1 MVVAI
6 FWIVLIFISTRIN
19 LSNIGILVT
28 PLIAVWRTDRLNRI
42 FHQLSSDR
50 FQGFWK
56 KISNGSLFLT
66 ILLFFTFPLLLLI
79 NLLLAFFGSA
89 SPILHFNPIELVNV
103 DTLTMII
110 PALFFSLLIRLLIQ
124 GCVATSYDLK
134 VKQVG
139 MMIIAV
145 LFIPII
151 QFDREE
157 SSLFSKI
164 KDLRI
169 KSIGITISL
178 LLIPFLLLLA
188 AHSGALLDPF
198 FGDSNGAL
206 IIGMDPGSPADE
218 VNLKRGDIITG
229 VKQLEFQSITFIED
243 VNSTADLIAILRKI
257 PPNTQFILITKRG
270 DIPIRGNRPSAGSKI
285 IAGSD
290 IGIYMR
296 DYKPP
301 QMSFLSPFI
310 PYWVELSI
318 LWAININLVLSL
330 YNLLPFPFS
339 YGKDVLENLVDQFS
353 TIRRQYMLRAA
364 YLFSGILTIGNIYV
378 TIF

>member
-1 MVVAI
+1 M
-6 FWIVLIFISTRIN
+6 IN
-19 LSNIGILVT
+19 
-28 PLIAVWRTDRLNRI
+28 
-42 FHQLSSDR
+42 
-50 FQGFWK
+50 
-56 KISNGSLFLT
+56 FLR
-66 ILLFFTFPLLLLI
+66 
-79 NLLLAFFGSA
+79 AFFGTA

-218 VNLKRGDIITG
+218 ANLKRGDIITG

-257 PPNTQFILITKRG
+257 PPNSQFILITKRG
-270 DIPIRGNRPSAGSKI
+270 DIAIRGNHPSAGSKI

-310 PYWVELSI
+310 PYWVELGI